1 MKSNPLIRMTLK
13 QLQAMAIA
21 APATSPLVAAEIRRR
36 QAKRHTR
43 YELAVAQTGA
53 VWVMHTAKTRAFG
66 R

>member
-1 MKSNPLIRMTLK
+1 MKSNPLTRLTLK
-13 QLQAMAIA
+13 QLQAVAIA

-43 YELAVAQTGA
+43 YELALAQTGA
-53 VWVMHTAKTRAFG
+53 TWIMHAAKTRAFG